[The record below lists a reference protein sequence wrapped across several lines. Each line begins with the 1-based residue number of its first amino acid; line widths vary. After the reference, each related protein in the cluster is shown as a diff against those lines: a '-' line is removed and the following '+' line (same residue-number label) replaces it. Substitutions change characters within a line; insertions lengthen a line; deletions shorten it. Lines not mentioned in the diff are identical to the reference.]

1 MNDQAARLREM
12 VLHLKGLQKTPNTA
26 GPRIIT
32 VTSGKGGVG
41 KSCFTANL
49 ALCLQDCGYRV
60 LILDADFGLA
70 NIDVMLG
77 VTSKYNFAHLIDQ
90 SKSLIDIIAEGP
102 KGVKLISG
110 GSGLYE
116 LVHLG
121 SEQLELALR
130 DLPQLENMV
139 DILLIDTGA
148 GVTDAIIKL
157 IVSSHEV
164 IFVTTPEPT
173 SIIDAYALLKN
184 VNFLHKDSDL
194 KFWLLVNRAD
204 SEKEAEKILH
214 HFIEIAERFQ
224 QTHVEKLG
232 YILFDELVTKSIKL
246 QSPYILEYPKC
257 TAAKEIRRIAM
268 RLLEGSPQIPLE
280 NNLAKLFKRFTGI
293 WKTKEEILGHE

>member
-1 MNDQAARLREM
+1 MNDQAAKLREM
-12 VLHLKGLQKTPNTA
+12 VLHLKGLQRTPNTA

-139 DILLIDTGA
+139 D
-148 GVTDAIIKL
+148 
-157 IVSSHEV
+157 
-164 IFVTTPEPT
+164 
-173 SIIDAYALLKN
+173 
-184 VNFLHKDSDL
+184 
-194 KFWLLVNRAD
+194 
-204 SEKEAEKILH
+204 
-214 HFIEIAERFQ
+214 
-224 QTHVEKLG
+224 
-232 YILFDELVTKSIKL
+232 
-246 QSPYILEYPKC
+246 
-257 TAAKEIRRIAM
+257 
-268 RLLEGSPQIPLE
+268 
-280 NNLAKLFKRFTGI
+280 
-293 WKTKEEILGHE
+293 